1 MRTRCLP
8 RQLKRF
14 SRQSTLTKFQ
24 IVLFLNLFFS
34 LFYVLKISFKGGFFS
49 ESAICFSS
57 SGQFFGMFFFEIW
70 RSEKISS
77 HFLKKSHL
85 QEVNVALSKHINEI
99 LDFSFHNFFSC
110 FFIVLC
116 TENIVFQV
124 AIRYQPFGV
133 KNNLDFTIEVNIF
146 TYKKVSYYFNGHS
159 DIERG
164 KNLLLKLSKV
174 DPIFLEILLFSRY
187 LVKYTIFIYI
197 FMLTL

>member
-1 MRTRCLP
+1 MYID
-8 RQLKRF
+8 QL
-14 SRQSTLTKFQ
+14 
-24 IVLFLNLFFS
+24 N
-34 LFYVLKISFKGGFFS
+34 GG
-49 ESAICFSS
+49 
-57 SGQFFGMFFFEIW
+57 
-70 RSEKISS
+70 
-77 HFLKKSHL
+77 
-85 QEVNVALSKHINEI
+85 NVALSKHINEI

-133 KNNLDFTIEVNIF
+133 KNNLDFIIEVNIF

-174 DPIFLEILLFSRY
+174 DPIFLEILLFSKY
-187 LVKYTIFIYI
+187 LVKYTGQPVHHIHLHIHVDFIKHVINLAPPMYKQHG
-197 FMLTL
+197 